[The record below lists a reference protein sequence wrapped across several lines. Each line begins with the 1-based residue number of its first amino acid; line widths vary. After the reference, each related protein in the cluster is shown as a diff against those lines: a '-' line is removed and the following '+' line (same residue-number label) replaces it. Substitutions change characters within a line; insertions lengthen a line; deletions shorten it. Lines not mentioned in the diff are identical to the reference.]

1 MKPVLVIHIDYG
13 SAGSAGLYIEKILLA
28 TEGKTAVEA
37 FLHHDFVGKRGG
49 ARVHRLFGMFS
60 SKLAGTIFEGLG
72 KVIELHFLFWLIPI
86 IARIRSTR
94 YRVVVVASFFQS
106 FRAYAG
112 LFRRLGRCAEVNVI
126 VHDAV
131 ELSHQYPSIIM
142 ASRERILSYADCLLV
157 HSQDS
162 IEKLAYLDKRM
173 VVIPFPPMKPDQP
186 LPILKPS
193 LSKLKFLF
201 IGHIRPEKG
210 LKTLLEAWR
219 VLPDNVTDHVSLTV
233 AGAISDGS
241 SYDVFGLVNAE
252 LVLGFVDDELFCDL
266 ISKADFL
273 VFPYTGGTNSGV
285 YSIAS
290 ALGKPSLTSR
300 IPLFTQSPYFIED
313 LAFDTEKQLVRIITS
328 LVFKRDQVMKF
339 TKLAEVRASDVDNNF
354 TKFFSV
360 NCFST
365 L

>member
-1 MKPVLVIHIDYG
+1 
-13 SAGSAGLYIEKILLA
+13 
-28 TEGKTAVEA
+28 
-37 FLHHDFVGKRGG
+37 
-49 ARVHRLFGMFS
+49 
-60 SKLAGTIFEGLG
+60 
-72 KVIELHFLFWLIPI
+72 
-86 IARIRSTR
+86 
-94 YRVVVVASFFQS
+94 
-106 FRAYAG
+106 
-112 LFRRLGRCAEVNVI
+112 
-126 VHDAV
+126 
-131 ELSHQYPSIIM
+131 
-142 ASRERILSYADCLLV
+142 
-157 HSQDS
+157 
-162 IEKLAYLDKRM
+162 
-173 VVIPFPPMKPDQP
+173 
-186 LPILKPS
+186 
-193 LSKLKFLF
+193 
-201 IGHIRPEKG
+201 
-210 LKTLLEAWR
+210 
-219 VLPDNVTDHVSLTV
+219 VTDHVSLTV